1 MIIRSAI
8 ETMQP
13 YSGIHYINFLKN
25 LAEILNPASY
35 LEIGTNKGVS
45 LEQIECDVVCID
57 PKFMISG
64 SPLARRRRNLF
75 YQMTSDEFFAEY
87 DVLTIFPRGVDLAFL
102 DGMHR
107 FEYLLRDVINVER
120 CCHRRSL
127 ILLHDCLPL
136 NVRMAERSWLPA
148 AHGESFTGDWWTG
161 DVWRILPTLKK
172 HRPDLQVRLLDCPP
186 TGLVV
191 LSNLDAGNTV
201 LDNKYFSIIEEFTA
215 LNLVDVGIKEL
226 WSMFP
231 IIESRSIN
239 QAHTLT
245 SVLTVR

>member
-1 MIIRSAI
+1 MIIRSGI

-13 YSGIHYINFLKN
+13 YSGIHYIDFLKT

-35 LEIGTNKGVS
+35 LEIGTNRGVS

>member
-1 MIIRSAI
+1 
-8 ETMQP
+8 
-13 YSGIHYINFLKN
+13 
-25 LAEILNPASY
+25 
-35 LEIGTNKGVS
+35 
-45 LEQIECDVVCID
+45 
-57 PKFMISG
+57 
-64 SPLARRRRNLF
+64 
-75 YQMTSDEFFAEY
+75 
-87 DVLTIFPRGVDLAFL
+87 
-102 DGMHR
+102 
-107 FEYLLRDVINVER
+107 
-120 CCHRRSL
+120 
-127 ILLHDCLPL
+127 
-136 NVRMAERSWLPA
+136 
-148 AHGESFTGDWWTG
+148 
-161 DVWRILPTLKK
+161 
-172 HRPDLQVRLLDCPP
+172 LLDCPP